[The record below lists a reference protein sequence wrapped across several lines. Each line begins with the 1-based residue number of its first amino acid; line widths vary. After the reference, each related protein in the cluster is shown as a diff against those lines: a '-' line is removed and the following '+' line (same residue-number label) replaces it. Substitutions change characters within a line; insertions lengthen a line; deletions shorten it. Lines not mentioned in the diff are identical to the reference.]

1 MKQTGRGASG
11 GGSIRQKTLNR
22 AGKSYTY
29 WEARYTAGYNP
40 NTGRQIQRTIT
51 GKTKSEVAQ
60 KLRQKLVELDM
71 GTYQEPCLLTVGE
84 WLDIWMAEYN
94 VHLKPRTAESY
105 RCQIENH
112 LRPELGKYKLDIVA
126 DRLGL
131 VLSGTLHIVKEDFWG
146 SRTIVGL
153 ARSGEVFAEAYACLG
168 GEPLEVAVLAAADAE
183 VLFLNSVQAL
193 SCARPGAAE
202 FTRNLLTILA
212 GRNLTLTRK
221 IGHMARRTTRDK
233 LLSYLSAQAM
243 QAGGPEFDIP
253 LDRQQ
258 LADYLAVDRSAM
270 STALGKLRD
279 EGVLTF
285 QKNHFHLLQQMEQT
299 D

>member
-1 MKQTGRGASG
+1 MKDAALLASPLFRGATSEEIAAMLPCLG
-11 GGSIRQKTLNR
+11 ASPRRFARGERILR
-22 AGKSYTY
+22 AGEPT
-29 WEARYTAGYNP
+29 RY
-40 NTGRQIQRTIT
+40 
-51 GKTKSEVAQ
+51 
-60 KLRQKLVELDM
+60 M
-71 GTYQEPCLLTVGE
+71 
-84 WLDIWMAEYN
+84 
-94 VHLKPRTAESY
+94 
-105 RCQIENH
+105 
-112 LRPELGKYKLDIVA
+112 
-126 DRLGL
+126 GL
-131 VLSGTLHIVKEDFWG
+131 VLTGSVLIEHTDMQGAVTLLGRAEP
-146 SRTIVGL
+146 
-153 ARSGEVFAEAYACLG
+153 GELFAEAYACLG

-233 LLSYLSAQAM
+233 LLSYLSAQAI

>member
-1 MKQTGRGASG
+1 MNYATIKYCDIANGEGVRTSLFVSGCRRHCPNCFNAVAWDFDYGAPFTKEVRNKILES
-11 GGSIRQKTLNR
+11 L
-22 AGKSYTY
+22 AP
-29 WEARYTAGYNP
+29 GYIN
-40 NTGRQIQRTIT
+40 
-51 GKTKSEVAQ
+51 
-60 KLRQKLVELDM
+60 
-71 GTYQEPCLLTVGE
+71 
-84 WLDIWMAEYN
+84 
-94 VHLKPRTAESY
+94 
-105 RCQIENH
+105 
-112 LRPELGKYKLDIVA
+112 
-126 DRLGL
+126 GL
-131 VLSGTLHIVKEDFWG
+131 SL
-146 SRTIVGL
+146 
-153 ARSGEVFAEAYACLG
+153 LG

>member
-1 MKQTGRGASG
+1 MEVSTALLLRTPLFRGIPQEALPALLEGLGARKRRCGRG
-11 GGSIRQKTLNR
+11 
-22 AGKSYTY
+22 
-29 WEARYTAGYNP
+29 
-40 NTGRQIQRTIT
+40 
-51 GKTKSEVAQ
+51 EVV
-60 KLRQKLVELDM
+60 LRR
-71 GTYQEPCLLTVGE
+71 GE
-84 WLDIWMAEYN
+84 
-94 VHLKPRTAESY
+94 R
-105 RCQIENH
+105 
-112 LRPELGKYKLDIVA
+112 A

-168 GEPLEVAVLAAADAE
+168 GEPLEVAVLAAAD
-183 VLFLNSVQAL
+183 
-193 SCARPGAAE
+193 
-202 FTRNLLTILA
+202 
-212 GRNLTLTRK
+212 LTLTRK

>member
-1 MKQTGRGASG
+1 MPLLLLVG
-11 GGSIRQKTLNR
+11 GLALLSIWALT
-22 AGKSYTY
+22 
-29 WEARYTAGYNP
+29 
-40 NTGRQIQRTIT
+40 
-51 GKTKSEVAQ
+51 
-60 KLRQKLVELDM
+60 M
-71 GTYQEPCLLTVGE
+71 GDYA
-84 WLDIWMAEYN
+84 I
-94 VHLKPRTAESY
+94 TAEKAW
-105 RCQIENH
+105 QTVWA
-112 LRPELGKYKLDIVA
+112 KLW
-126 DRLGL
+126 RLDAQTMQAAG
-131 VLSGTLHIVKEDFWG
+131 I
-146 SRTIVGL
+146 SRMD
-153 ARSGEVFAEAYACLG
+153 EVIIWNIRL
-168 GEPLEVAVLAAADAE
+168 PRL
-183 VLFLNSVQAL
+183 
-193 SCARPGAAE
+193 
-202 FTRNLLTILA
+202 LLTILA

>member
-1 MKQTGRGASG
+1 MEVSTALLLRTPLFRGIPQEALPALLEGLGARKRRCGRG
-11 GGSIRQKTLNR
+11 
-22 AGKSYTY
+22 
-29 WEARYTAGYNP
+29 
-40 NTGRQIQRTIT
+40 
-51 GKTKSEVAQ
+51 EVV
-60 KLRQKLVELDM
+60 LRR
-71 GTYQEPCLLTVGE
+71 GE
-84 WLDIWMAEYN
+84 
-94 VHLKPRTAESY
+94 R
-105 RCQIENH
+105 
-112 LRPELGKYKLDIVA
+112 A

-221 IGHMARRTTRDK
+221 IGHMARRT
-233 LLSYLSAQAM
+233 M

>member
-1 MKQTGRGASG
+1 MEVSTALLLRTPLFRGIPQEALPALLEGLGARKRRCGRG
-11 GGSIRQKTLNR
+11 
-22 AGKSYTY
+22 
-29 WEARYTAGYNP
+29 
-40 NTGRQIQRTIT
+40 
-51 GKTKSEVAQ
+51 EVV
-60 KLRQKLVELDM
+60 LRR
-71 GTYQEPCLLTVGE
+71 GE
-84 WLDIWMAEYN
+84 
-94 VHLKPRTAESY
+94 R
-105 RCQIENH
+105 
-112 LRPELGKYKLDIVA
+112 A

-168 GEPLEVAVLAAADAE
+168 GEPLEVSRAGGGGGGG
-183 VLFLNSVQAL
+183 AL
-193 SCARPGAAE
+193 PEQRPALPDDLPGAAI
-202 FTRNLLTILA
+202 FTRNLLTMLA
-212 GRNLTLTRK
+212 GRNLALTRK

-233 LLSYLSAQAM
+233 LISYLSAQAM

-285 QKNHFHLLQQMEQT
+285 QKNHFHLLREMDEA